1 MPSKTWSPVHRTP
14 AVMDHNE
21 PSPLY
26 PLILSDFLTV
36 TVEEENLN
44 MKSKY
49 GFYSGNGTA
58 TQQITHIESVNEVI
72 DGGLVACEV
81 LRRCRHDGLI
91 G

>member
-1 MPSKTWSPVHRTP
+1 M
-14 AVMDHNE
+14 MDYNE

-26 PLILSDFLTV
+26 PLTLSDFLTI

-44 MKSKY
+44 IKSKY
-49 GFYSGNGTA
+49 GFYSEQKSNTGTA

-72 DGGLVACEV
+72 DGGLVACKI
-81 LRRCRHDGLI
+81 LGRCHHGGLI